1 MDHRLE
7 KLRIGTRYVAQIRS
21 INEDQTSEWS
31 PAFYI
36 NTPTDST
43 IPGNVT
49 GLSGSYSGG
58 SFRWTWLKPIYNTN
72 GKPFKDFSY
81 YEITVSDGTNSY
93 TDRTTSRD
101 YFIDVSTYQTK
112 LGNGPT
118 LTLSVKAADWSD
130 NKSVTPASSA
140 VTAPVPSTI
149 SGSSTI
155 SGVASVRLTWT
166 EVTNVAV
173 DEYEVFVD
181 DTVGFTADTSTFTN
195 LSGRTND
202 ASFIWQSGETTALTR
217 YFKIRA
223 RSVYGVYGSFQEVA
237 GTTLAVGAGGGGS
250 SATYDSVIS
259 TYSPLG
265 NWKLDETTGTTATD
279 TGSNADNGT
288 YTGTYTLGG
297 AALATGLGASV
308 NLSSDYVD
316 ITSSDYQALTSAWTV
331 MGWVKL
337 SSSTDHVLV
346 SHAYNG
352 SNVPFVLG
360 SLSQFATSGKA
371 GCGFYNGSW
380 RGVSGTT
387 TLSLGT
393 VYHIAGTW
401 DGTYL
406 KIYVDGNLENT
417 SAPGSSPSSSTGT
430 HVYIGKRWD
439 TSSPEFMNG
448 DVSNVSI
455 FGSALTASNI
465 LEIYN
470 TGVGAGG
477 GGGAGPSIQRE
488 TWSYQGTVATIAGGQ
503 RLYVEQPSTILSCRA
518 SVGTAPTG
526 NSIKVDVNKNGTT
539 IFTTQANRPTIAI
552 AGNTSGAVTNMNISS
567 LSAGDYLTVDVD
579 QVGSTVAGADLTV
592 TVTLETV

>member
-101 YFIDVSTYQTK
+101 YFVDVSTYQTK

-118 LTLSVKAADWSD
+118 LTISVKAADWSD
-130 NKSVTPASSA
+130 NKSVTPATSSI
-140 VTAPVPSTI
+140 TAPVPSTVT
-149 SGSSTI
+149 GAATI
-155 SGVASVRLTWT
+155 SGVASVRVTWD
-166 EVTNVAV
+166 EVSNVVV

-181 DTVGFTADTSTFTN
+181 DTAGFTADTGSFTN

-202 ASFIWQSGETTALTR
+202 SSFIWQSGETTALTR

-223 RSVYGVYGSFQEVA
+223 KSVYGVYGSFDEVS
-237 GTTLAVGAGGGGS
+237 GTTLAVSSAGAGAPS
-250 SATYDSVIS
+250 YDSVIS
-259 TYSPLG
+259 SYAPLG

-308 NLSSDYVD
+308 NLSSDYID
-316 ITSSDYQALTSAWTV
+316 ITSSDYQALTSDWTV

-337 SSSTDHVLV
+337 SSSTDHIIV

-401 DGTYL
+401 DGTNL
-406 KIYVDGNLENT
+406 KIYVDGNLENV
-417 SAPGSSPSSSTGT
+417 SAPGSNPSSSTGT

-470 TGVGAGG
+470 TGIGAGSSSG
-477 GGGAGPSIQRE
+477 TGPSIQRE

-503 RLYVEQPSTILSCRA
+503 RLYVEQASTILSCRA
-518 SVGTAPTG
+518 SVGTPPTG
-526 NSIKVDVNKNGTT
+526 GSIKVDVNKNGST
-539 IFTTQANRPTIAI
+539 IFTTQANRPEIAI
-552 AGNTSGAVTNMNISS
+552 SGNTSGAVTNMNVSA